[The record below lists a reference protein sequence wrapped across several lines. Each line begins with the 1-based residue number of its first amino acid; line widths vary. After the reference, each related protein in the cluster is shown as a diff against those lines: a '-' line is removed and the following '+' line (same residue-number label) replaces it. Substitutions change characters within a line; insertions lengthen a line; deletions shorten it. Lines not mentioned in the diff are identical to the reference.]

1 MTQREGESGKKKR
14 RADVTSAIITVAG
27 LAAIGY
33 SFFELVD
40 KNDAWFTFLIIGLA
54 IIAVATFIRKFF

>member
-1 MTQREGESGKKKR
+1 MTQKEGESGKKKR
-14 RADVTSAIITVAG
+14 RADIISAVITVAG

-40 KNDAWFTFLIIGLA
+40 KNDVWFTFLIIGLV
-54 IIAVATFIRKFF
+54 IISVATFIRKFF